1 MQNDTKI
8 LFRFH
13 LESIDYFWVYGRG
26 DELEILAMIIEGD
39 VRMKVKA
46 YIASAFSKDNAGGNR
61 AGIIFLQK
69 LLSVTQKI
77 AIAKELGFSESAF
90 ISNSEQADFKFEYY
104 TPTSEV
110 DLCGHATIASFT
122 LMRELGKVVP
132 NQYTIETK
140 AGIIPIEVQPKRI
153 FMKQQPSEFFEKIE
167 KPELSEAID
176 ISAVNDNFDIQVV
189 SKGGKDI
196 LVPVNINDLNAL
208 NPNWQAIATLSEQ
221 YGVIG
226 MHVFGLSETDIVC
239 RSFAPLYGINEE
251 SATSTSSGA
260 LACYLFTK
268 KIRCQK
274 EYVFHQGA
282 NLGSASE
289 IVVKLPVNQQDE
301 IIGVNVGGAGYVS
314 DVKFLEVV

>member
-1 MQNDTKI
+1 M
-8 LFRFH
+8 
-13 LESIDYFWVYGRG
+13 
-26 DELEILAMIIEGD
+26 
-39 VRMKVKA
+39 
-46 YIASAFSKDNAGGNR
+46 
-61 AGIIFLQK
+61 
-69 LLSVTQKI
+69 
-77 AIAKELGFSESAF
+77 
-90 ISNSEQADFKFEYY
+90 
-104 TPTSEV
+104 
-110 DLCGHATIASFT
+110 
-122 LMRELGKVVP
+122 
-132 NQYTIETK
+132 
-140 AGIIPIEVQPKRI
+140 
-153 FMKQQPSEFFEKIE
+153 
-167 KPELSEAID
+167 
-176 ISAVNDNFDIQVV
+176 
-189 SKGGKDI
+189 
-196 LVPVNINDLNAL
+196 VPVNINDLNAL